1 MTTNIEDIRANT
13 LKQIEKTESNYKLAF
28 IGAALLEAAFL
39 AGFLVLADLSN
50 RDHVL
55 LFISTIAVYGILA
68 FGLVALGVHGN
79 RNTLRIIR
87 AIEAS
92 EK

>member
-1 MTTNIEDIRANT
+1 MTTDIDNIRANT

-39 AGFLVLADLSN
+39 AAFLLLADLSN

-68 FGLVALGVHGN
+68 IGLVALGIHGN
-79 RNTLRIIR
+79 KNTLRVIR
-87 AIEAS
+87 AIENS
-92 EK
+92 KD

>member
-1 MTTNIEDIRANT
+1 MTTDVENIRANT

-28 IGAALLEAAFL
+28 IGAAILEAAFL
-39 AGFLVLADLSN
+39 AGFLLLADLSN
-50 RDHVL
+50 RGHIL
-55 LFISTIAVYGILA
+55 LFISTIAIYGILA
-68 FGLVALGVHGN
+68 CGLIALGVHGN

-87 AIEAS
+87 AIEAT